1 MLCRTIDAKRAYEV
15 GFANEIVP
23 TGTQVDAALAMARE
37 IAGFAPLVLKTLK
50 RFITEEVMPHGPSER
65 MARAARDLGLVR
77 DSEDGREGVLA
88 FTEKRAPK
96 WVGR

>member
-1 MLCRTIDAKRAYEV
+1 
-15 GFANEIVP
+15 
-23 TGTQVDAALAMARE
+23 
-37 IAGFAPLVLKTLK
+37 
-50 RFITEEVMPHGPSER
+50 